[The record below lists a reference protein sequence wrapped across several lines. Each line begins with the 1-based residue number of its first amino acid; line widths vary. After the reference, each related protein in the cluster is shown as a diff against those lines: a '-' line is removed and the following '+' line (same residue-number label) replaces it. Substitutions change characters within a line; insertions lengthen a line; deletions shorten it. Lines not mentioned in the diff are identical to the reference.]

1 MVRMVLKIRFF
12 IEKFFIFFQKIFKK
26 FSKKKSKKY
35 EKLICNPRYRGLQFN
50 FSGFF
55 EIILSR
61 NFSFCFKIF
70 SPGAYIL
77 QQLVAAWSASV
88 ADAAANAAEPL
99 LYAFLQKKFSSVTKM
114 YQKNR
119 IISGRL

>member
-12 IEKFFIFFQKIFKK
+12 IEKFLIFFQKIFE
-26 FSKKKSKKY
+26 KKSKKY

-70 SPGAYIL
+70 SPEVYML

-99 LYAFLQKKFSSVTKM
+99 LYVFLQKKFSPVTKM
-114 YQKNR
+114 CQKNR